1 MREVAAGSR
10 SRATSMSRWSE
21 RFAPESHPSS
31 ERRGMAASIGAP
43 RKETPTLVR
52 RKLKLTFPEQL
63 IREPIVY
70 TLGKRFDVVTNIRR
84 ADVRE
89 TTGWI
94 VMEVTGTEQRVEEAR
109 RHLEGLGVRVDDLES
124 YLE

>member
-1 MREVAAGSR
+1 M
-10 SRATSMSRWSE
+10 T
-21 RFAPESHPSS
+21 
-31 ERRGMAASIGAP
+31 ASIGASP
-43 RKETPTLVR
+43 RGGGPLTR
-52 RKLKLTFPEQL
+52 RRLKLTFPEQL

-89 TTGWI
+89 DTGWI
-94 VMEVTGTEQRVEEAR
+94 VMEVTGTEQRLDEAR
-109 RHLEGLGVRVDDLES
+109 RHLESLGVRVDDLEA